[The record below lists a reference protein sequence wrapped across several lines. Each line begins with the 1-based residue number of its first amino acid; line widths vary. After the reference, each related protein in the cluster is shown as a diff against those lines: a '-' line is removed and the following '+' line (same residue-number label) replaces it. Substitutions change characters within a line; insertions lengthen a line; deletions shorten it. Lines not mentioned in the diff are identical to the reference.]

1 MYLEIIGVTKGS
13 FQIETQRPTSATA
26 GLGATANSGT
36 IANFNTRTVMTK
48 KIMGKTMLHVMKRS
62 KGASEEKAQK
72 EVGGVTIRSSMMLIV
87 TKLQLNSD
95 FT

>member
-1 MYLEIIGVTKGS
+1 MLV
-13 FQIETQRPTSATA
+13 A
-26 GLGATANSGT
+26 
-36 IANFNTRTVMTK
+36 MK
-48 KIMGKTMLHVMKRS
+48 KS
-62 KGASEEKAQK
+62 KGATEEEAQK

>member
-1 MYLEIIGVTKGS
+1 MAMVAGS
-13 FQIETQRPTSATA
+13 NTA
-26 GLGATANSGT
+26 KTCSTPELGT
-36 IANFNTRTVMTK
+36 
-48 KIMGKTMLHVMKRS
+48 TMLTVMKRS
-62 KGASEEKAQK
+62 KGATEEEAQK

>member
-1 MYLEIIGVTKGS
+1 MAMGAGSSTTKACS
-13 FQIETQRPTSATA
+13 IA
-26 GLGATANSGT
+26 GEDTT
-36 IANFNTRTVMTK
+36 MQTVMK
-48 KIMGKTMLHVMKRS
+48 KS
-62 KGASEEKAQK
+62 KGATEEEAQK

>member
-1 MYLEIIGVTKGS
+1 MFIGVRKGNFETKCLS
-13 FQIETQRPTSATA
+13 SAMA
-26 GLGATANSGT
+26 GLEGIVSSEAVASS
-36 IANFNTRTVMTK
+36 NTQTVMTRI
-48 KIMGKTMLHVMKRS
+48 IMRKAMFPVTKRS
-62 KGASEEKAQK
+62 KGDTEEKAQK

>member
-1 MYLEIIGVTKGS
+1 MEMGAGSSTTKACS
-13 FQIETQRPTSATA
+13 TPEE
-26 GLGATANSGT
+26 GT
-36 IANFNTRTVMTK
+36 TIQA
-48 KIMGKTMLHVMKRS
+48 VMKRS
-62 KGASEEKAQK
+62 KGVTEEEAQK

>member
-1 MYLEIIGVTKGS
+1 MLIGVTKGS
-13 FQIETQRPTSATA
+13 FETQCLTNATA
-26 GLGATANSGT
+26 GLEA
-36 IANFNTRTVMTK
+36 IASSEAVASSSTQTVMTK
-48 KIMGKTMLHVMKRS
+48 TMLPVTKRS
-62 KGASEEKAQK
+62 KGATEEEAQK